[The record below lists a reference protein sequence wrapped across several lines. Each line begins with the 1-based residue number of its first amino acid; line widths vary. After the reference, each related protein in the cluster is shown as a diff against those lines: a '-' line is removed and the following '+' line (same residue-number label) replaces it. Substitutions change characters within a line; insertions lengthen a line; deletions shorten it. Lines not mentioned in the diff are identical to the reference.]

1 MAGRAGC
8 RRPSALISKTAAGA
22 EQPGNQTNETM
33 TTTIRNQGPDRRLD
47 GHPARGAGV
56 LRLDAEL
63 LAAMDPPTP
72 KERRLPIKVA
82 QALTAY
88 PLQKQKRLWERFRTK
103 GAASAFHHVR
113 AAAPTQRAGGA
124 GYDGQFVVRRVKMAA
139 GICASVAA
147 LPSGMLG
154 RLTRE
159 KRKQVAAELR
169 ALAEKALVLAA
180 LFDAMQE
187 SQPEEDEE

>member
-33 TTTIRNQGPDRRLD
+33 TTTIRRNQGPDRRLD

-56 LRLDAEL
+56 LREG
-63 LAAMDPPTP
+63 
-72 KERRLPIKVA
+72 E
-82 QALTAY
+82 
-88 PLQKQKRLWERFRTK
+88 
-103 GAASAFHHVR
+103 ASNTR
-113 AAAPTQRAGGA
+113 
-124 GYDGQFVVRRVKMAA
+124 
-139 GICASVAA
+139 
-147 LPSGMLG
+147 MLG

-180 LFDAMQE
+180 LSALFDAMQE